1 MKWRMKWNSSDS
13 LDQRKTNTE
22 RETLGK
28 TFFLYNYIFYII
40 IFFKTL
46 ELKVTSKQNVGYGF

>member
-1 MKWRMKWNSSDS
+1 MANEMEFF
-13 LDQRKTNTE
+13 RKFGPKENQYR